1 MKFFKTHSD
10 HELKRI
16 KKTVKQ
22 ILELQPEYAQLSDEQ
37 LKSKTEEFKQ
47 RLKEESLNDL
57 LPEAYAAIREA
68 DKRVL
73 GMEPFPVQIMG
84 GIIMSQGRVAEM
96 CTGEGKTLVC
106 TLPAYLNALTGK
118 GVHVV
123 TVNDYL
129 AKRDSDQMGQVY
141 EWMGLSCGCIT
152 QDLSLIHI

>member
-57 LPEAYAAIREA
+57 LPEAYAADR
-68 DKRVL
+68 K
-73 GMEPFPVQIMG
+73 
-84 GIIMSQGRVAEM
+84 S
-96 CTGEGKTLVC
+96 
-106 TLPAYLNALTGK
+106 
-118 GVHVV
+118 VV
-123 TVNDYL
+123 
-129 AKRDSDQMGQVY
+129 
-141 EWMGLSCGCIT
+141 
-152 QDLSLIHI
+152 

>member
-1 MKFFKTHSD
+1 MKFLKTHSD

-37 LKSKTEEFKQ
+37 LKSKTKEFKQ

-73 GMEPFPVQIMG
+73 GMEPFRSWGELLCPKDGWLKCVQEKV
-84 GIIMSQGRVAEM
+84 RH
-96 CTGEGKTLVC
+96 L
-106 TLPAYLNALTGK
+106 YALF
-118 GVHVV
+118 
-123 TVNDYL
+123 
-129 AKRDSDQMGQVY
+129 Q
-141 EWMGLSCGCIT
+141 
-152 QDLSLIHI
+152 LI

>member
-57 LPEAYAAIREA
+57 LPEAYAAIG
-68 DKRVL
+68 D
-73 GMEPFPVQIMG
+73 GTI
-84 GIIMSQGRVAEM
+84 SCSDHGRNYYVPR
-96 CTGEGKTLVC
+96 TSSR
-106 TLPAYLNALTGK
+106 N
-118 GVHVV
+118 
-123 TVNDYL
+123 
-129 AKRDSDQMGQVY
+129 VY
-141 EWMGLSCGCIT
+141 WRR
-152 QDLSLIHI
+152 

>member
-96 CTGEGKTLVC
+96 
-106 TLPAYLNALTGK
+106 YALF
-118 GVHVV
+118 
-123 TVNDYL
+123 L
-129 AKRDSDQMGQVY
+129 
-141 EWMGLSCGCIT
+141 
-152 QDLSLIHI
+152 LI

>member
-57 LPEAYAAIREA
+57 LPEAYATIREA

-73 GMEPFPVQIMG
+73 GMEPFPRRDQPGRRMEVPVRNQ
-84 GIIMSQGRVAEM
+84 GIYVLWITASDHHHLP
-96 CTGEGKTLVC
+96 EGIL
-106 TLPAYLNALTGK
+106 
-118 GVHVV
+118 
-123 TVNDYL
+123 
-129 AKRDSDQMGQVY
+129 
-141 EWMGLSCGCIT
+141 
-152 QDLSLIHI
+152 

>member
-1 MKFFKTHSD
+1 MENIYMKFFKTHSD

-129 AKRDSDQMGQVY
+129 AKTRFRSDGTGV
-141 EWMGLSCGCIT
+141 
-152 QDLSLIHI
+152 